1 MAKNHSLLILLLA
14 ASVVASSV
22 TATSSTSPSS
32 TAYELLEKYG
42 FPRGILPEGVQD
54 YALHPDG
61 SFEVS
66 LPGGCE
72 INIGGFTLRYEGNVH
87 GNIQS
92 MLINALT
99 GVSVKVAFQWVSINA
114 VERHGDQL
122 IFNAAVISKSFPVNN
137 FSRSPRCN
145 RIPGIPK

>member
-1 MAKNHSLLILLLA
+1 MAKNHLLLMLLVFA
-14 ASVVASSV
+14 YVMASSATTV
-22 TATSSTSPSS
+22 TSSSSPSS

-72 INIGGFTLRYEGNVH
+72 INVGGFTLWYEGNVH

-99 GVSVKVAFQWVSINA
+99 GVSVK
-114 VERHGDQL
+114 
-122 IFNAAVISKSFPVNN
+122 
-137 FSRSPRCN
+137 
-145 RIPGIPK
+145 

>member
-1 MAKNHSLLILLLA
+1 MANHHLLLILLVSASAATSL
-14 ASVVASSV
+14 ASV
-22 TATSSTSPSS
+22 TPSS
-32 TAYELLEKYG
+32 SPYSTVYELLEKYS

-54 YALHPDG
+54 YALQRDG

-72 INIGGFTLRYEGNVH
+72 INVGGFTLRYEGNMH

-92 MLINALT
+92 MLINELT
-99 GVSVKVAFQWVSINA
+99 GVSVKVAIKWVSINA

-122 IFNAAVISKSFPVNN
+122 IFNAIVISKSFPVNK
-137 FSRSPRCN
+137 FSASPRCN
-145 RIPGIPK
+145 RVPEIAK